1 MTDSQASR
9 EVINRVLHSSLGRLV
24 GNFQALPAFAEK
36 HAGELGLDF
45 LGAMEEEPD
54 DAPVLRFPTDK
65 KLEIL
70 WDQVQQQ
77 LIEAIGRPTA
87 LFAVVR
93 QGLVGIRGTKG
104 DIMLRCLDITIY
116 RHFGT
121 FQTLAAM
128 NGRVWEPPK

>member
-1 MTDSQASR
+1 MTDSPQSR
-9 EVINRVLHSSLGRLV
+9 EVIERTLGAAMGRIV
-24 GNFQALPAFAEK
+24 SNFQALPAFAEK

-45 LGAMEEEPD
+45 LGNMEERP
-54 DAPVLRFPTDK
+54 DAPVLRFPTDRLMK
-65 KLEIL
+65 VQ

-77 LIEAIGRPTA
+77 LVEAIGKPTS

-116 RHFGT
+116 RHYGT

-128 NGRVWEPPK
+128 NGRVWEPPKS